1 MSYIRYVEN
10 FRIPMTGI
18 SRMLEFITELRDNNN
33 REWFAAVKPEY
44 EKIRNECYDEIDKL
58 IALIS
63 PFDENLIGVEAKD
76 CVYRIYRDIRFSA
89 DKSPFKTHFGIV
101 LGKGGRKCWDAAYYL
116 RIEPGECALYG
127 GVWFPEQPVLTR
139 LRHDIYDN
147 IEEFMAILEKPDF
160 KAKFKGLTGDSL
172 KSMPKGFP
180 KDCPYGDII
189 KMKEFLVMEHFPD
202 KYFSNKKWQES
213 IASDIKLMKPFI
225 DFLNYTFEELRN

>member
-18 SRMLEFITELRDNNN
+18 SRMLKFITELRDNNN

-116 RIEPGECALYG
+116 HIEPGECALYG

-139 LRHDIYDN
+139 LRHDKIQRADRRLFEIN
-147 IEEFMAILEKPDF
+147 
-160 KAKFKGLTGDSL
+160 AKRIPQRLSIWRHYQNEGIFS
-172 KSMPKGFP
+172 
-180 KDCPYGDII
+180 YGA
-189 KMKEFLVMEHFPD
+189 L
-202 KYFSNKKWQES
+202 S
-213 IASDIKLMKPFI
+213 
-225 DFLNYTFEELRN
+225 